1 MENKVWRVTLKYG
14 YYNLEFD
21 FDDSEEACNFI
32 VTATKT
38 FNRKQSEDSKNL
50 YTSLS
55 YVDKDEKVEDE

>member
-21 FDDSEEACNFI
+21 FDDSEAACSFL

-38 FNRKQSEDSKNL
+38 FNKSQSEDSKNL
-50 YTSLS
+50 YTGLS
-55 YVDKDEKVEDE
+55 YVNKDEKADDE

>member
-14 YYNLEFD
+14 YYHLEFD
-21 FDDSEEACNFI
+21 FDDSEAACNFL

-38 FNRKQSEDSKNL
+38 FNKSQSEDSKKL

-55 YVDKDEKVEDE
+55 YVDRDEKAEDE